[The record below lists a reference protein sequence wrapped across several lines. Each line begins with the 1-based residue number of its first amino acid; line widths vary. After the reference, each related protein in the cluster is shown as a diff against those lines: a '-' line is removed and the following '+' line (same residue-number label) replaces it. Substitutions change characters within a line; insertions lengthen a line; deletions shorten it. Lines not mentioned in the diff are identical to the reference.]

1 MKKIL
6 AVLLSTLT
14 VASLA
19 ITASAEVPAAAYPAS
34 GTAIPD
40 GSVCIKGELIG
51 NETGWG
57 DSTTAGR
64 AAAFDGNIDTFF
76 DPLGVGDGFCG
87 IDCGKPYVL
96 TKIVI
101 HPRATFLDRF
111 YGATIQGSDSLE
123 EDAEWTD
130 IWMSMDAATDVA
142 YQEILPDAFESDANG
157 KAFRYYR
164 YYNMLSHGD
173 VAEVELYG
181 YPEDGVVDA
190 FPAADAAADTTTT
203 EATTETTA
211 TAETTAVEVPEMEA
225 PVLDY
230 PSMDAMA
237 NSGAGYATLE
247 EAAASI
253 GKTAV
258 TGTTFVTGSNGNNN
272 EGSENLWDND
282 TATKFCTAEFP
293 TQSLAMYATPITVD
307 GIIMATANDNSTYNN
322 RSPFEWAIYVSGDGE
337 NWTAI
342 AYGDDTFFEETDF
355 TYYAAA
361 LSAPV
366 EGVKYVYFQSEGAL
380 SGTFQMSELVLTGT
394 AGEAA
399 AATTTETEAPVE
411 ETMAPEETT
420 APETEA
426 ADTSAEET
434 VEAPAETTEAPQ
446 TFDMGVIAAAAA
458 VVSAAGY
465 AVSKKRR

>member
-1 MKKIL
+1 MKKVLCAIL
-6 AVLLSTLT
+6 AGLCIVSM
-14 VASLA
+14 SA
-19 ITASAEVPAAAYPAS
+19 ITAFAADGGQKFTTYTESPDTPGEELLFVTGDMDELTGYDAKGGIGVDLHNLAS
-34 GTAIPD
+34 GGTAYCLKNDTSTWYDFEVGEKTDVTFYIGYIARP
-40 GSVCIKGELIG
+40 GSNRGIDYSVDDPKGEH
-51 NETGWG
+51 
-57 DSTTAGR
+57 R
-64 AAAFDGNIDTFF
+64 VFID
-76 DPLGVGDGFCG
+76 
-87 IDCGKPYVL
+87 
-96 TKIVI
+96 
-101 HPRATFLDRF
+101 
-111 YGATIQGSDSLE
+111 LE
-123 EDAEWTD
+123 ESADQQWVSGTFTVEAGKHTFYLYAPTG
-130 IWMSMDAATDVA
+130 MDDSNLKSCDV
-142 YQEILPDAFESDANG
+142 YTI
-157 KAFRYYR
+157 
-164 YYNMLSHGD
+164 
-173 VAEVELYG
+173 ELYG
-181 YPEDGVVDA
+181 N
-190 FPAADAAADTTTT
+190 PASDSAATTA
-203 EATTETTA
+203 EATEETTA
-211 TAETTAVEVPEMEA
+211 AAETPDMEA

-258 TGTTFVTGSNGNNN
+258 TGATFVTGSNGNNN

-307 GIIMATANDNSTYNN
+307 GIIMATANDNSSYNN

-342 AYGDDTFFEETDF
+342 AYGDDTFFEETDS

-380 SGTFQMSELVLTGT
+380 SGTFQMSEVVLTGT

-399 AATTTETEAPVE
+399 PATAETEATV
-411 ETMAPEETT
+411 EETT

-426 ADTSAEET
+426 AETTATEET
-434 VEAPAETTEAPQ
+434 VEAPATTTEAPK
-446 TFDMGVIAAAAA
+446 TFDAGVIAAAAA

-465 AVSKKRR
+465 AISKKRR

>member
-57 DSTTAGR
+57 GNAATGA
-64 AAAFDGNIDTFF
+64 AAAFDGDINTFF
-76 DPLGVGDGFCG
+76 DPLGTGDGFCG
-87 IDCGKPYVL
+87 MDAGKPYVL
-96 TKIVI
+96 TKVAI
-101 HPRATFLDRF
+101 HPRDAQLARF
-111 YGATIQGSDSLE
+111 YGATIQGSNDGE
-123 EDAEWTD
+123 EWTD
-130 IWMSMDAATDVA
+130 IWMSLDEATEWTWHEVEADEFDESGVA
-142 YQEILPDAFESDANG
+142 Y
-157 KAFRYYR
+157 RYYR

-203 EATTETTA
+203 EATTEA

-230 PSMDAMA
+230 PSMDVMA

-380 SGTFQMSELVLTGT
+380 SGTFQVSEVVLTGT

-411 ETMAPEETT
+411 ETT

-426 ADTSAEET
+426 AETTATEET
-434 VEAPAETTEAPQ
+434 VEAPATTTEAPK
-446 TFDMGVIAAAAA
+446 TFDAGVIAAVAA

-465 AVSKKRR
+465 AISKKRR

>member
-1 MKKIL
+1 MKKVLCAIL
-6 AVLLSTLT
+6 AGLCIISM
-14 VASLA
+14 SA
-19 ITASAEVPAAAYPAS
+19 ITAFAADGGQEFTTYTESPDTPGEELLFVTGDMDELTGYDAKGGIGVDLHNLAS
-34 GTAIPD
+34 GGTAYCLKNDTSTWYDFEVGEKTDVTFYIGYIARP
-40 GSVCIKGELIG
+40 GSNRGIDYSVDDPKGEH
-51 NETGWG
+51 
-57 DSTTAGR
+57 R
-64 AAAFDGNIDTFF
+64 VFID
-76 DPLGVGDGFCG
+76 
-87 IDCGKPYVL
+87 
-96 TKIVI
+96 
-101 HPRATFLDRF
+101 
-111 YGATIQGSDSLE
+111 LE
-123 EDAEWTD
+123 ESADQQWVSGTFTVEAGKHTFYLYAPTG
-130 IWMSMDAATDVA
+130 MDDSSLKSCDV
-142 YQEILPDAFESDANG
+142 YTI
-157 KAFRYYR
+157 
-164 YYNMLSHGD
+164 
-173 VAEVELYG
+173 ELYG
-181 YPEDGVVDA
+181 NPASDSAATTATEDTA
-190 FPAADAAADTTTT
+190 TT
-203 EATTETTA
+203 EAT
-211 TAETTAVEVPEMEA
+211 EMEA

-230 PSMDAMA
+230 PSMDNLA

-258 TGTTFVTGSNGNNN
+258 TDVTFVVGSNGNNN

-380 SGTFQMSELVLTGT
+380 SGTFQMSEVVLTGT
-394 AGEAA
+394 AGEAV

-411 ETMAPEETT
+411 ETTV
-420 APETEA
+420 PETEA
-426 ADTSAEET
+426 AETTATEET
-434 VEAPAETTEAPQ
+434 VEAPATTTEAPK
-446 TFDMGVIAAAAA
+446 TFDAGVIAAVAAA
-458 VVSAAGY
+458 VSAAGY
-465 AVSKKRR
+465 AISKKRR

>member
-1 MKKIL
+1 MKKVLCAIL
-6 AVLLSTLT
+6 AGLCIISM
-14 VASLA
+14 SA
-19 ITASAEVPAAAYPAS
+19 ITAFAADGGQEFTTYTESPDTPGEELLFVTGDMDELTGYDAKGGIGVDLHNLAS
-34 GTAIPD
+34 GGTAYCLKNDTSTWYDFEVGEKTDVTFYIGYIARP
-40 GSVCIKGELIG
+40 GSNRGIDYSVDDPKGEH
-51 NETGWG
+51 
-57 DSTTAGR
+57 R
-64 AAAFDGNIDTFF
+64 VFID
-76 DPLGVGDGFCG
+76 
-87 IDCGKPYVL
+87 
-96 TKIVI
+96 
-101 HPRATFLDRF
+101 
-111 YGATIQGSDSLE
+111 LE
-123 EDAEWTD
+123 ESADQQWVSGTFTVEAGKHTFYLYAPTG
-130 IWMSMDAATDVA
+130 MDDSNLKSCDV
-142 YQEILPDAFESDANG
+142 YTI
-157 KAFRYYR
+157 
-164 YYNMLSHGD
+164 
-173 VAEVELYG
+173 ELYG
-181 YPEDGVVDA
+181 N
-190 FPAADAAADTTTT
+190 PASDSAATTA
-203 EATTETTA
+203 EATEETTA
-211 TAETTAVEVPEMEA
+211 AAETPDMEA

-230 PSMDAMA
+230 PSMDNLA

-380 SGTFQMSELVLTGT
+380 SGTFQMSEVVLTGT

-399 AATTTETEAPVE
+399 PATAETEAPVE
-411 ETMAPEETT
+411 ETMAPETEVAETT
-420 APETEA
+420 AT
-426 ADTSAEET
+426 EET
-434 VEAPAETTEAPQ
+434 VEAPAETTEAPK
-446 TFDMGVIAAAAA
+446 TFDAGVIAAVAA

>member
-1 MKKIL
+1 MKKVLCAIL
-6 AVLLSTLT
+6 AGLCIISM
-14 VASLA
+14 SA
-19 ITASAEVPAAAYPAS
+19 ITAFAADGGQEFTTYTESPDTPGEELLFVTGDMDELTGYDAKGGIGVDLHNLAS
-34 GTAIPD
+34 GGTAYCLKNDTSTWYDFEVGEKTDVTFYIGYIARP
-40 GSVCIKGELIG
+40 GSNRGIDYSVDDPKGEH
-51 NETGWG
+51 
-57 DSTTAGR
+57 R
-64 AAAFDGNIDTFF
+64 VFID
-76 DPLGVGDGFCG
+76 
-87 IDCGKPYVL
+87 
-96 TKIVI
+96 
-101 HPRATFLDRF
+101 
-111 YGATIQGSDSLE
+111 LE
-123 EDAEWTD
+123 ESADQQWVSGTFTVEAGKHTFYLYAPTG
-130 IWMSMDAATDVA
+130 MDDSNLKSCDV
-142 YQEILPDAFESDANG
+142 YTI
-157 KAFRYYR
+157 
-164 YYNMLSHGD
+164 
-173 VAEVELYG
+173 ELYG
-181 YPEDGVVDA
+181 N
-190 FPAADAAADTTTT
+190 PASDSAAATATENTTT
-203 EATTETTA
+203 A
-211 TAETTAVEVPEMEA
+211 EVPEMEA

-307 GIIMATANDNSTYNN
+307 GIIMATANDNSSYNN

-380 SGTFQMSELVLTGT
+380 SGTFQMSEVVLTGT

-399 AATTTETEAPVE
+399 PATAETEATV
-411 ETMAPEETT
+411 EETT

-426 ADTSAEET
+426 AETTATEET
-434 VEAPAETTEAPQ
+434 VEAPATTTEAPK
-446 TFDMGVIAAAAA
+446 TFDAGVIAAVAA

-465 AVSKKRR
+465 AISKKRR

>member
-14 VASLA
+14 IASLA

-64 AAAFDGNIDTFF
+64 AAAFDGDIDTFF

-101 HPRATFLDRF
+101 HPRETYPDRF

-181 YPEDGVVDA
+181 YPEDGVVDEA
-190 FPAADAAADTTTT
+190 PAA
-203 EATTETTA
+203 
-211 TAETTAVEVPEMEA
+211 
-225 PVLDY
+225 
-230 PSMDAMA
+230 
-237 NSGAGYATLE
+237 
-247 EAAASI
+247 
-253 GKTAV
+253 
-258 TGTTFVTGSNGNNN
+258 
-272 EGSENLWDND
+272 
-282 TATKFCTAEFP
+282 
-293 TQSLAMYATPITVD
+293 
-307 GIIMATANDNSTYNN
+307 
-322 RSPFEWAIYVSGDGE
+322 
-337 NWTAI
+337 
-342 AYGDDTFFEETDF
+342 
-355 TYYAAA
+355 
-361 LSAPV
+361 
-366 EGVKYVYFQSEGAL
+366 
-380 SGTFQMSELVLTGT
+380 
-394 AGEAA
+394 
-399 AATTTETEAPVE
+399 
-411 ETMAPEETT
+411 EETT

-426 ADTSAEET
+426 ETEAPAAEETTAPAETEAPAEETEAPEET
-434 VEAPAETTEAPQ
+434 VETPAETTKEEAPQ
-446 TFDMGVIAAAAA
+446 TFDAGIVAAAAAA
-458 VVSAAGY
+458 VSAIGY
-465 AVSKKRR
+465 ALSKKRK

>member
-1 MKKIL
+1 MKKVLCAIL
-6 AVLLSTLT
+6 AGLCIISM
-14 VASLA
+14 SA
-19 ITASAEVPAAAYPAS
+19 ITAFAADGGQEFTTYTESPDTPGEELLFVTGDMDELTGYDAKGGIGVDLYNLAS
-34 GTAIPD
+34 GGTAYCLKNDTSTWYDFEVGEKTDVTFYIGYIARP
-40 GSVCIKGELIG
+40 GSNRGIDYSVDDPKGEL
-51 NETGWG
+51 
-57 DSTTAGR
+57 R
-64 AAAFDGNIDTFF
+64 VFID
-76 DPLGVGDGFCG
+76 
-87 IDCGKPYVL
+87 
-96 TKIVI
+96 
-101 HPRATFLDRF
+101 
-111 YGATIQGSDSLE
+111 LE
-123 EDAEWTD
+123 ESADQQWVSGTFTVEAGKHTFYLYAPTG
-130 IWMSMDAATDVA
+130 MDDSNLKSCDV
-142 YQEILPDAFESDANG
+142 YTI
-157 KAFRYYR
+157 
-164 YYNMLSHGD
+164 
-173 VAEVELYG
+173 ELYG
-181 YPEDGVVDA
+181 N
-190 FPAADAAADTTTT
+190 PASDSAAATAT
-203 EATTETTA
+203 EETTA
-211 TAETTAVEVPEMEA
+211 AAETPDMEA

-230 PSMDAMA
+230 PSMDVMA

-258 TGTTFVTGSNGNNN
+258 TDVTFVVGSNGNNN

-380 SGTFQMSELVLTGT
+380 SGTFQMSEVVLTGT

-399 AATTTETEAPVE
+399 PATAETEAPV
-411 ETMAPEETT
+411 EETT

-426 ADTSAEET
+426 AETTATEET
-434 VEAPAETTEAPQ
+434 VEAPATTTEAPK
-446 TFDMGVIAAAAA
+446 TFDAGVIAAVAA

-465 AVSKKRR
+465 AISKKRR

>member
-6 AVLLSTLT
+6 AVLLGILT

-57 DSTTAGR
+57 GSETAGR

-76 DPLGVGDGFCG
+76 DPLGTGDGFCG

-101 HPRATFLDRF
+101 HPRTTFLDRY
-111 YGATIQGSDSLE
+111 YGATIQGSDSPE
-123 EDAEWTD
+123 DDAEWTD

-190 FPAADAAADTTTT
+190 FPTADAAAT
-203 EATTETTA
+203 EA
-211 TAETTAVEVPEMEA
+211 TAETTAAEAPNMEA

-258 TGTTFVTGSNGNNN
+258 TGATFVTGSNGYNN

-282 TATKFCTAEFP
+282 TATKFCTNEFP
-293 TQSLAMYATPITVD
+293 TQSLAMYANPITVD
-307 GIIMATANDNSTYNN
+307 GIIMATANDNASYNN

-380 SGTFQMSELVLTGT
+380 SGCYQMSELVLTGT
-394 AGEAA
+394 AGAA
-399 AATTTETEAPVE
+399 APVEAETEAPVE
-411 ETMAPEETT
+411 ETMV
-420 APETEA
+420 PETEA
-426 ADTSAEET
+426 AETTATEET
-434 VEAPAETTEAPQ
+434 VEAPATTTEAPK
-446 TFDMGVIAAAAA
+446 TFDAGVIAAVAAA
-458 VVSAAGY
+458 VSAAGY
-465 AVSKKRR
+465 AISKKRK

>member
-1 MKKIL
+1 MKKVLCAIL
-6 AVLLSTLT
+6 AGLCIISM
-14 VASLA
+14 SA
-19 ITASAEVPAAAYPAS
+19 ITAFAADGGQEFTTYTESPDTPGEELLFVTGDMDELTGYDAKGGIGVDLYNLAS
-34 GTAIPD
+34 GGTAYCLKNDTSTWYDFEVGEKTDVTFYIGYIARP
-40 GSVCIKGELIG
+40 GSNRGIDYSVDDPKGEH
-51 NETGWG
+51 
-57 DSTTAGR
+57 R
-64 AAAFDGNIDTFF
+64 VFID
-76 DPLGVGDGFCG
+76 
-87 IDCGKPYVL
+87 
-96 TKIVI
+96 
-101 HPRATFLDRF
+101 
-111 YGATIQGSDSLE
+111 LE
-123 EDAEWTD
+123 ESADQQWVSGTFTVEAGKHTFYLYAPTG
-130 IWMSMDAATDVA
+130 MDDSNLKSCDV
-142 YQEILPDAFESDANG
+142 YTI
-157 KAFRYYR
+157 
-164 YYNMLSHGD
+164 
-173 VAEVELYG
+173 ELYG
-181 YPEDGVVDA
+181 N
-190 FPAADAAADTTTT
+190 PASDSAATTA
-203 EATTETTA
+203 EATEETTA
-211 TAETTAVEVPEMEA
+211 AAEATEMEA

-230 PSMDAMA
+230 PSMDVMA

-380 SGTFQMSELVLTGT
+380 SGTFQMSEVVLTGT
-394 AGEAA
+394 AGEAV

-411 ETMAPEETT
+411 ETT

-426 ADTSAEET
+426 AETTATEET